1 MHDDHDDHAAA
12 CHAGQSP
19 AKASR
24 LSCVCTVCL
33 FALIRILL
41 VSHLSCFWSLAASA
55 RTLADALRVLLRM
68 SDASSG
74 RCVWLAERVNG
85 SNHRARMNKLGV
97 ATFRQNLSLHPE
109 DWHCACFRPVF
120 WLAFF
125 LHQRLPMRLSAHS
138 GFLSVSSGLQQ
149 RGAAPACLPVP
160 SNRLG
165 IDTGFP
171 FHLPLEQGEAPESV
185 AIICFI
191 CRFHNANSCINAQNP
206 DWVGV
211 ALPLGG
217 TVAGLLWNR

>member
-1 MHDDHDDHAAA
+1 MHDDHAAA

-24 LSCVCTVCL
+24 LSCACTVCL
-33 FALIRILL
+33 CALIRILL

-125 LHQRLPMRLSAHS
+125 LHRRLPMRFSSYS

-149 RGAAPACLPVP
+149 RGLHRLICPYYPIAWALTPVSRFTFPLNRARHLKASLSYALFAASTMRIRA
-160 SNRLG
+160 
-165 IDTGFP
+165 
-171 FHLPLEQGEAPESV
+171 
-185 AIICFI
+185 
-191 CRFHNANSCINAQNP
+191 
-206 DWVGV
+206 
-211 ALPLGG
+211 
-217 TVAGLLWNR
+217 